1 MLGWSDGGITALCA
15 AILHPKAIEK
25 VADIEMNITFDI
37 YDNIKRHLTK
47 VMIYLLDKGGGVGQ
61 QCLYCAGG
69 Y

>member
-25 VADIEMNITFDI
+25 VAGIEMNIALTF
-37 YDNIKRHLTK
+37 KRHLTK
-47 VMIYLLDKGGGVGQ
+47 VMIYLLDTGGGVGQ

>member
-25 VADIEMNITFDI
+25 VADMTFHI
-37 YDNIKRHLTK
+37 YDNNRHLTK
-47 VMIYLLDKGGGVGQ
+47 VMTYLLGKGGGVGQ

>member
-25 VADIEMNITFDI
+25 VADIEMNMTFHI
-37 YDNIKRHLTK
+37 YDNKRHLTK
-47 VMIYLLDKGGGVGQ
+47 VMTYLLDTGGGVGQ